1 MIAKH
6 WDGAFSR
13 CGLPRPAD
21 ADADADVVGGAGKV
35 KFKFGF
41 RGLYLYTGDVL
52 FHVERRIKQL

>member
-13 CGLPRPAD
+13 CGLPRP
-21 ADADADVVGGAGKV
+21 ADADVVGGAGKV